1 MSFEA
6 EIDARLG
13 RLKRAAIDAYM
24 RTDMGMFGAVLDE
37 SYMWAYPDGT
47 SLTVDRPGEDGN
59 GGGKFTY
66 FLPTMIQDGG
76 DQYITKFDEIRSHID
91 SLVNPW
97 RSLKEPTGIDALK
110 ESLEDVYIHIAPNG
124 AQSGGGTGVQA
135 EITEIQRH
143 LSGMTG
149 ATIAT
154 YRANFLGVLDD
165 VVNNLY
171 LLAANS
177 AAALGAAKG
186 AIEGAQQS
194 FIEALEAGTDA
205 FNSVSGGGAAEFK
218 LAIQIISTANSVI
231 GAFLP
236 PQAKAVSSAAGA
248 VLGLIDKLAPSDPPE
263 KSGAPGDYPA
273 AMADFEAMVELVNTT
288 LRDAE
293 DDIAKQ
299 ARDCYT
305 TTCSQHQHFDLS
317 IPKLSVDEGSVNV
330 TFIDEAAITDIVST
344 YMPAITTDLQ
354 SAGNAAEASNIDD
367 EIDRNGSIG
376 SGAQGPSGP
385 MRGLT
390 SRLAD
395 LLRDLS
401 WETEFAEEQLRLT
414 LADFQQQDQASA
426 DALRKHEE
434 AINSN
439 PYDPGDEYV

>member
-1 MSFEA
+1 
-6 EIDARLG
+6 
-13 RLKRAAIDAYM
+13 
-24 RTDMGMFGAVLDE
+24 
-37 SYMWAYPDGT
+37 
-47 SLTVDRPGEDGN
+47 
-59 GGGKFTY
+59 
-66 FLPTMIQDGG
+66 MIQDGG

-91 SLVNPW
+91 SLVNPS

-110 ESLEDVYIHIAPNG
+110 ESLEDVYIHITPNG

-149 ATIAT
+149 ATIAA
-154 YRANFLGVLDD
+154 YKANFLGVLDD
-165 VVNNLY
+165 VVNDLY

-186 AIEGAQQS
+186 AI
-194 FIEALEAGTDA
+194 
-205 FNSVSGGGAAEFK
+205 
-218 LAIQIISTANSVI
+218 
-231 GAFLP
+231 
-236 PQAKAVSSAAGA
+236 
-248 VLGLIDKLAPSDPPE
+248 
-263 KSGAPGDYPA
+263 
-273 AMADFEAMVELVNTT
+273 
-288 LRDAE
+288 
-293 DDIAKQ
+293 
-299 ARDCYT
+299 
-305 TTCSQHQHFDLS
+305 
-317 IPKLSVDEGSVNV
+317 
-330 TFIDEAAITDIVST
+330 
-344 YMPAITTDLQ
+344 MPAITTDLQ

-376 SGAQGPSGP
+376 SGVQGPSGP

-414 LADFQQQDQASA
+414 RADFQQQDQASA

>member
-1 MSFEA
+1 
-6 EIDARLG
+6 
-13 RLKRAAIDAYM
+13 
-24 RTDMGMFGAVLDE
+24 
-37 SYMWAYPDGT
+37 
-47 SLTVDRPGEDGN
+47 
-59 GGGKFTY
+59 
-66 FLPTMIQDGG
+66 MIQDGG

-149 ATIAT
+149 ATIAA
-154 YRANFLGVLDD
+154 YKANFLGVLDD

-299 ARDCYT
+299 ARDCYA

-354 SAGNAAEASNIDD
+354 SAGNAAKASNIDD

-376 SGAQGPSGP
+376 SGVQGPSGP
-385 MRGLT
+385 MRALT
-390 SRLAD
+390 SMLAD

>member
-1 MSFEA
+1 
-6 EIDARLG
+6 
-13 RLKRAAIDAYM
+13 
-24 RTDMGMFGAVLDE
+24 
-37 SYMWAYPDGT
+37 
-47 SLTVDRPGEDGN
+47 
-59 GGGKFTY
+59 
-66 FLPTMIQDGG
+66 
-76 DQYITKFDEIRSHID
+76 
-91 SLVNPW
+91 
-97 RSLKEPTGIDALK
+97 
-110 ESLEDVYIHIAPNG
+110 
-124 AQSGGGTGVQA
+124 
-135 EITEIQRH
+135 
-143 LSGMTG
+143 
-149 ATIAT
+149 
-154 YRANFLGVLDD
+154 
-165 VVNNLY
+165 
-171 LLAANS
+171 
-177 AAALGAAKG
+177 
-186 AIEGAQQS
+186 
-194 FIEALEAGTDA
+194 
-205 FNSVSGGGAAEFK
+205 
-218 LAIQIISTANSVI
+218 
-231 GAFLP
+231 
-236 PQAKAVSSAAGA
+236 
-248 VLGLIDKLAPSDPPE
+248 
-263 KSGAPGDYPA
+263 
-273 AMADFEAMVELVNTT
+273 MADFEAMVELVNTT

-299 ARDCYT
+299 ARDCYA

-354 SAGNAAEASNIDD
+354 SAGNAAKASNIDD

-376 SGAQGPSGP
+376 SGVQGPSGP